1 MLDIFPSCNIVQYQ
15 GNVMMQP
22 WENDKN
28 PNFGTSL
35 GPLKFFSLV
44 LPLLIVRQ
52 CSKLSSNVISRETN
66 GPNFK
71 KMTKLILDLILA
83 PLAQI
88 WTPIFFSWILP
99 LLNVRHCCKLS
110 LYAISRKTNHSDL
123 QCISPSLQYW
133 PHSFLPS
140 PPPKF

>member
-83 PLAQI
+83 PSAQI
-88 WTPIFFSWILP
+88 WTPIFFHGFYLYQMLGTVASY
-99 LLNVRHCCKLS
+99 HCMQFQGKLIIVTS
-110 LYAISRKTNHSDL
+110 SVSAPPCNIDL
-123 QCISPSLQYW
+123 TPFYLA
-133 PHSFLPS
+133 